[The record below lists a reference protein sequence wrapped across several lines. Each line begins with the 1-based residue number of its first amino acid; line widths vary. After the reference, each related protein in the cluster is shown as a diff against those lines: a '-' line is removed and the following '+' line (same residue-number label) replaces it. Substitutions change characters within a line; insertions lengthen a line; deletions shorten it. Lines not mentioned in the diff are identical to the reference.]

1 MDKRFLRAFL
11 TPSQTRLEGYTLY
24 PWCLK
29 HRIWLEGI
37 ESPLMRPDAPIEAA
51 DLIIALQICSERP
64 VGRLTL
70 RERWLAYRLHEDKD
84 RFRKACAAFVDHM
97 DTAQRWPKFL
107 ERKKSGE
114 PGDGGVPWQ
123 LGVVAN
129 LCKNGVSLAE
139 ALEMPEPKAIWLSSV
154 FAIQAGAK
162 LDIISTELEELIDS
176 GAFDE
181 PPQVENNQ

>member
-11 TPSQTRLEGYTLY
+11 TPSETVIEGYRLY

-29 HRIWLEGI
+29 HRIWLDGI
-37 ESPLMRPDAPIEAA
+37 ESPLMRPEEPLSVA
-51 DLIIALQICSERP
+51 DLILALQICSERP
-64 VGRLTL
+64 VGRLSL
-70 RERWLAYRLHEDKD
+70 RERWLAYRLHAD
-84 RFRKACAAFVDHM
+84 RERFKRACAAFVDHM

-107 ERKKSGE
+107 ERKRTGE

-123 LGVVAN
+123 LGVVTN
-129 LCKNGVSLAE
+129 LVKNGVSLE
-139 ALEMPEPKAIWLSSV
+139 DALQMPEPKAIWLSSV

-162 LDIISTELEELIDS
+162 LDILSTELEELIDS

-181 PPQVENNQ
+181 PPQVQENK